1 MSVHS
6 GITSETPQAGGT
18 ASVLHQQ
25 LYTVRQNCHREE
37 VCTPTVIQSG
47 GTVTE
52 VRYAHQQSYTARQN
66 CNREEVCVPTVI
78 WSGRA
83 VTERRCVHQQ
93 LYSQAELSQRGV
105 YAHQQLYTVR
115 QSCHR
120 EEVCTPTV
128 THSQAELS
136 QRGGVRTYNYT
147 QVELSQRGGVSTY
160 SYTQSGRAV
169 TERRCGHQ
177 QLYTVRQSCHRKEV
191 CAPTFKQNC
200 KMVAI
205 KMC

>member
-1 MSVHS
+1 MH
-6 GITSETPQAGGT
+6 
-18 ASVLHQQ
+18 LQ
-25 LYTVRQNCHREE
+25 LYT
-37 VCTPTVIQSG
+37 
-47 GTVTE
+47 
-52 VRYAHQQSYTARQN
+52 
-66 CNREEVCVPTVI
+66 
-78 WSGRA
+78 GRA
-83 VTERRCVHQQ
+83 V
-93 LYSQAELSQRGV
+93 
-105 YAHQQLYTVR
+105 
-115 QSCHR
+115 R

-128 THSQAELS
+128 THNQA
-136 QRGGVRTYNYT
+136 
-147 QVELSQRGGVSTY
+147 ELSQRGGVSTY